1 MTGKTLQL
9 WTGTIV
15 SACKDHFAEIWKQ
28 TYLTL
33 WLPRPCARLALQHG
47 AKCRAGQNRGST
59 AVSNASL
66 WGEHNLLQSTLKSN
80 MTALHLVVKRTRSPR
95 KQLFGT
101 FGIRETEQVERNRGE
116 KQSSKVNASE
126 LICKLSSWVTGTY
139 SSSAGYW
146 YTVSFWKCPE
156 NWRKLYHAGPFSIYC
171 LTIPAQLAQLHKP
184 FSFSTAPDSR
194 MSCFKA
200 FVVTV
205 VIKSS
210 TVQP

>member
-1 MTGKTLQL
+1 M
-9 WTGTIV
+9 

-47 AKCRAGQNRGST
+47 GKCRAVQSRGST

-66 WGEHNLLQSTLKSN
+66 WGEHNLLQSKQYDCPPLSSKEDKKSKKA
-80 MTALHLVVKRTRSPR
+80 TFRSFWDPR
-95 KQLFGT
+95 NWA
-101 FGIRETEQVERNRGE
+101 VERNRGE

-156 NWRKLYHAGPFSIYC
+156 NWRKLYHTGPFSIYC
-171 LTIPAQLAQLHKP
+171 LIIPAQLAQLHKP
-184 FSFSTAPDSR
+184 FSFSTASDSR
-194 MSCFKA
+194 MRCFKA